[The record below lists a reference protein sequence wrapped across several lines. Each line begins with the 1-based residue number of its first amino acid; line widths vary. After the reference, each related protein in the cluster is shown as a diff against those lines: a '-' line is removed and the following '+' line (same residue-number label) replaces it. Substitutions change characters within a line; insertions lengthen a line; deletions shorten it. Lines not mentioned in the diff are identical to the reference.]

1 LADSE
6 GKTYSVTGVDFVQ
19 GQRDYDDGTPKAT
32 YKSQLGQLYNKINNT
47 IRGITGQ
54 KDNPAWFISQTGYT
68 YSPNPATQPVN
79 AVELWVGMAQWEFCQ
94 ETPNCFLIGPDYQL
108 PDKGGH
114 LMTNG
119 SRWLGCYFAKAK
131 DRVLN
136 QRRPFQPLAPMGI
149 TCSGSDFLL
158 SYYVDHPPLKFTSP
172 FRNGTRTPIT
182 NCGFRAWHM
191 IDADPSGIGTELN
204 ITSVA
209 VAADT
214 VIRLTCDTEPQGKVR
229 VAYATRPQYGQGMV
243 TDSDK
248 YVPDEVYEYDPQ
260 FTQWPEE
267 NIPEL
272 IGNPYPMENWS
283 IAFSMTFTKDE

>member
-1 LADSE
+1 
-6 GKTYSVTGVDFVQ
+6 GVDFVQ
-19 GQRDYDDGTPKAT
+19 GQRDYDDGTPKAV
-32 YKSQLGQLYNKINNT
+32 YKSQLGQFHNKVNST

-54 KDNPAWFISQTGYT
+54 KDDPAWFISQTGFT
-68 YSPNPATQPVN
+68 YSPNPATQPLN

-136 QRRPFQPLAPMGI
+136 QRRPFQPLAPTGI
-149 TCSGSDFLL
+149 TCAGSDFLL
-158 SYYVDHPPLKFTSP
+158 SYYVDHPPLKLTSP

-214 VIRLTCDTEPQGKVR
+214 VIRLTCDTAPQGKVR

-243 TDSDK
+243 TDSD
-248 YVPDEVYEYDPQ
+248 
-260 FTQWPEE
+260 
-267 NIPEL
+267 
-272 IGNPYPMENWS
+272 
-283 IAFSMTFTKDE
+283 

>member
-1 LADSE
+1 M
-6 GKTYSVTGVDFVQ
+6 
-19 GQRDYDDGTPKAT
+19 
-32 YKSQLGQLYNKINNT
+32 
-47 IRGITGQ
+47 
-54 KDNPAWFISQTGYT
+54 
-68 YSPNPATQPVN
+68 
-79 AVELWVGMAQWEFCQ
+79 GMAQWEFCQ

-131 DRVLN
+131 ESCTESAASIPATRSHGYYLCRFRFSVELLRRSSTFKIYQPVQERN
-136 QRRPFQPLAPMGI
+136 Q
-149 TCSGSDFLL
+149 
-158 SYYVDHPPLKFTSP
+158 
-172 FRNGTRTPIT
+172 NPIT
-182 NCGFRAWHM
+182 NCGFRAWHR

-243 TDSDK
+243 TDSDNLR
-248 YVPDEVYEYDPQ
+248 
-260 FTQWPEE
+260 T
-267 NIPEL
+267 
-272 IGNPYPMENWS
+272 G
-283 IAFSMTFTKDE
+283 